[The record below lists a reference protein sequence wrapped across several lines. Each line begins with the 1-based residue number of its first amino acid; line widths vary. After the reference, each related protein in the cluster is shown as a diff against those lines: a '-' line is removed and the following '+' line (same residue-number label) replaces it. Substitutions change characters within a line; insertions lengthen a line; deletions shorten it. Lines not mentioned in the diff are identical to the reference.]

1 MSPYLGVSLVFWL
14 SVTTFKSRDLSRDPT
29 KVALMRDLL
38 KKKNIQVRDVSN
50 SVLLSHFP
58 LLVQSMY
65 SLVMTP
71 EDKGVQELL
80 ES

>member
-38 KKKNIQVRDVSN
+38 KKKKHTGERCFKFGSTISFSTASAEHVFSRDDTRRQGSAR
-50 SVLLSHFP
+50 
-58 LLVQSMY
+58 
-65 SLVMTP
+65 TA
-71 EDKGVQELL
+71 
-80 ES
+80 